1 MIARWGI
8 AGDDVRVNWRSPAAL
23 LTLASCALACT
34 AQPPARAPARNI
46 VTIVPP
52 RCAEV
57 RACVLGH
64 VTLAGS
70 VAPIAK
76 ATVFL
81 ERELQPDE
89 DEPLRLYALTDERG
103 VFIFEEP
110 PPGSYRLA
118 VYKEDSAAELSG
130 LELGEPGTMLLPVR
144 LDLEASSDAPAATDA
159 SP

>member
-1 MIARWGI
+1 M
-8 AGDDVRVNWRSPAAL
+8 
-23 LTLASCALACT
+23 
-34 AQPPARAPARNI
+34 
-46 VTIVPP
+46 TIVPP
-52 RCAEV
+52 RCPEV

-81 ERELQPDE
+81 ERELQPEE

-130 LELGEPGTMLLPVR
+130 LVLGEPGTMLLPVR
-144 LDLEASSDAPAATDA
+144 LDLEPSAGTPAATDA
-159 SP
+159 KP